1 MMADTTDDAVSL
13 TSSCEIVEAL
23 EDAVNDVNE
32 VSEYVTN
39 SENKESSPP
48 VELSWI
54 ADSSMTA
61 SQYAQV
67 VFNDIKD
74 SYPIDLDLELS
85 YTLTSFIQPGH
96 GDRVCL
102 YKLPYLQPHEYVA
115 YVWAKHGPDNTIT
128 VKFPVLTLPKE
139 EDFYQF
145 QYLKGDNQVAGAS
158 VPFQLRKPG
167 NSSQAVC
174 GVTEEDDLLVVETS
188 QTSLQ
193 QKYSSLLDLSEK
205 LTEEL
210 NKKNESFIVLEQRHL
225 SLLESSKASQDIHE
239 DLQSLLRDKI
249 QLEQTLSQTTETLNR
264 SESLLNVTTKKLEET
279 EMSLEQKKVN
289 ITELEKKIVALE
301 ASRGQDVEKLS
312 QERDSLA
319 RMLDLEIKSREALL
333 KEKQEL
339 VERLENTNSMLV
351 VATNSKDLAVS
362 EIRALIEQ
370 QDGLRKELAALKE
383 EAGHTEAE
391 LVVTK
396 QQLVKFTENQEDSY
410 VVTTVLSSM
419 GEKLEAKEKELKQKE
434 EEINILKEL
443 EASKNTIEIH
453 EKCLEDADSRA
464 TALENENRAIIN
476 ENKRLVDDNFD
487 LSEENK
493 KLVTKNKELT
503 ARLEAGA
510 EHYRKLAAEKKKL
523 EANFTSEIYVT
534 KIDSLENKII
544 KLTEELKQARI
555 LQQDVNLSEIKS
567 AVSSSSHNNSMV
579 SDNRELSLDTL
590 SSTSNMDSVRIQEA
604 VMSSSQVRSSPEP
617 AVKKPMPSLFNPIV
631 EAQNVNPNTGARPKH
646 GVFSNVPLPVPLVPD
661 NVGPTS
667 IPELVPRRPA
677 PYSMGAAA
685 IPAATQLNCP
695 LCEVTFSSDQI
706 DKLQEHVNRHIDDTT
721 KTCPMC
727 ERLFDKDTSQR
738 DYEEHVQEH
747 FEQQQSIRGWDLGID

>member
-32 VSEYVTN
+32 AAGDLDN

-54 ADSSMTA
+54 NDSSMTA

-85 YTLTSFIQPGH
+85 YTLTSFIQAGH
-96 GDRVCL
+96 GDRICL

-115 YVWAKHGPDNTIT
+115 YVWSKQGPDNTVT
-128 VKFPVLTLPKE
+128 VKFPVSTLPKE

-210 NKKNESFIVLEQRHL
+210 NKKNESFIVLEQRHM

-239 DLQSLLRDKI
+239 DLQSLVRDKI
-249 QLEQTLSQTTETLNR
+249 QLEKTLTQTTETLNR

-279 EMSLEQKKVN
+279 ELNLEQKQFT

-301 ASRGQDVEKLS
+301 ASRGEDVEKLN

-319 RMLDLEIKSREALL
+319 RMLDQEIKSREALL

-339 VERLENTNSMLV
+339 VDRLENTNSMLV
-351 VATNSKDLAVS
+351 VATNSKDLAVA

-370 QDGLRKELAALKE
+370 QDGLRKEIASLKE
-383 EAGHTEAE
+383 EVGHTEAE

-419 GEKLEAKEKELKQKE
+419 GEKLEAKERELKQKDD
-434 EEINILKEL
+434 EINILKEL

-453 EKCLEDADSRA
+453 ERCLEDADSRA
-464 TALENENRAIIN
+464 TALENENRGLIHD
-476 ENKRLVDDNFD
+476 NKRLVDENSD
-487 LSEENK
+487 LSEENR
-493 KLVTKNKELT
+493 KLTTKNKELT

-523 EANFTSEIYVT
+523 ETNSTSEIYVT
-534 KIDSLENKII
+534 KIDSLETKIT
-544 KLTEELKQARI
+544 KLTEELRQARM
-555 LQQDVNLSEIKS
+555 LQDVNLSEIKS
-567 AVSSSSHNNSMV
+567 AVSSHSNNSSLV
-579 SDNRELSLDTL
+579 GEGRELSLDTV

-617 AVKKPMPSLFNPIV
+617 AVKMPMPSLFNPIV
-631 EAQNVNPNTGARPKH
+631 EAPIANTNTGAKPKR
-646 GVFSNVPLPVPLVPD
+646 GVPNITLPVPLIPD

-685 IPAATQLNCP
+685 KPAATQLNCP
-695 LCEVTFSSDQI
+695 LCEVTFPSDQI

-727 ERLFDKDTSQR
+727 PRLFDKDTSQR